1 MQFIIVIYKV
11 LYAIIIIVLFSW
23 EWSGEKKFKK
33 IMNEIK
39 VKWLFGCGVYDLL
52 FFRFR
57 KEKIAGKGMEWNGE
71 KWIKK

>member
-1 MQFIIVIYKV
+1 M
-11 LYAIIIIVLFSW
+11 LLLLLFYSL
-23 EWSGEKKFKK
+23 ENEVEKKKFKK